1 MTNRRLASNEL
12 EILTYLYK
20 FGNEIIQ
27 FETRYGEEQKDPV
40 RVDDYIRDSLLY
52 DDIVFDNRLY
62 RELFDEYFKSMR
74 NMTEKGEERQAH
86 ILRYFDSAGNAVWLS
101 CISEMLIDQ
110 HQLTVKVFR
119 EAIEPEV
126 TRLSANVPKS
136 ILIYKREITRQQ
148 SAAISK
154 QISEAQKAG
163 DRDLEQEL
171 AAKLMVMT
179 KVIYAFSKELNM
191 L

>member
-1 MTNRRLASNEL
+1 
-12 EILTYLYK
+12 
-20 FGNEIIQ
+20 
-27 FETRYGEEQKDPV
+27 
-40 RVDDYIRDSLLY
+40 
-52 DDIVFDNRLY
+52 
-62 RELFDEYFKSMR
+62 
-74 NMTEKGEERQAH
+74 MTEKGEERQAH
-86 ILRYFDSAGNAVWLS
+86 ILRHFDSAGNAVWLS

-126 TRLSANVPKS
+126 TRLGSNVPKS